1 MPINQKYAQLANS
14 ASPDAKETFPAIDL
28 SKVGDKFI
36 GKVTYVG
43 DFFEKDNTKFYTP
56 PVMDSTG
63 VELVAA
69 KGKKTIT
76 TQKVILESPA
86 GEKKAFYLNKDG
98 HWSAL
103 FIALE
108 AVEQSDIPL
117 NWMMGIKR
125 IESDTNAHKF
135 EIRFV
140 PPTA

>member
-1 MPINQKYAQLANS
+1 MPINPKYAQLANS
-14 ASPDAKETFPAIDL
+14 ASPDAKENFPAIDL
-28 SKVGDKFI
+28 KNVGDKFI
-36 GKVTYVG
+36 GKVTYLG

-76 TQKVILESPA
+76 TRKVVIEFPD

-108 AVEQSDIPL
+108 AVEQFDIPL
-117 NWMMGIKR
+117 GWTMGGKR

-135 EIRFV
+135 EFRFV
-140 PPTA
+140 PPAA